1 MIISGGENIYPVEIE
16 NVLNGHPAVAEV
28 GVIGVPHEKWGETP
42 LAVVVR
48 RPGQTTRAD
57 DLVAY
62 TRANLATYK
71 CPSRIIFADSLPR
84 NASGKLLKHEM
95 RKIYGGAA

>member
-1 MIISGGENIYPVEIE
+1 MHSVMAAYMNELLSMRERRVR
-16 NVLNGHPAVAEV
+16 A
-28 GVIGVPHEKWGETP
+28 KDR
-42 LAVVVR
+42 VR
-48 RPGQTTRAD
+48 RL
-57 DLVAY
+57 LVAY